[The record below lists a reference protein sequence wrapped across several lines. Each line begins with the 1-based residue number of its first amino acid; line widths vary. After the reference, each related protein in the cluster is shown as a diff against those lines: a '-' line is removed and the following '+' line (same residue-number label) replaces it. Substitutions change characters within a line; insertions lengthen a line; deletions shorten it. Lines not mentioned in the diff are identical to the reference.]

1 MTASISVITP
11 THDPKFIAEAWQSLR
26 DQGDFEWVIFVNHA
40 SGDVNKID
48 ALAAE
53 VRLAVGDT
61 DERVR
66 VCVDATPFTGVGA
79 VKLAAFSRGT
89 RDVLVELDHDDLLT
103 PGALDAIRAAFDDPE
118 IGFVYSDGA
127 DFEQGSEGQGHVT
140 YRHDGTRAGWIAQGF
155 TFRGEVVGGVRP
167 GVYELPNAFP
177 ATAAALSLIFY
188 APNHVRAWRRTV
200 YESVGGHNPQLT
212 VADDHE
218 LMVRT
223 YLATKMKY
231 VPKLLYLYRVTG
243 ANTWLQNVV
252 KIQELTFKLRD
263 EYLERLVLRECELLG
278 MPAYD
283 LGGGIDPR
291 AGWLPVDLRVPEGN
305 MPGMAIKADLM
316 QPWPFEDNSVGA
328 FRAHDLLEHLPDK
341 MHTMRE
347 IHRCLRPGGWLLSMT
362 PSTDG
367 RGAFQDP
374 THVSYYNQN
383 SFWYWTRREQARYID
398 NTTIRFQAA
407 QLDSIFPSKWHAD
420 NNIPYVRANLV
431 ALKDGYAGPGEQ
443 SI

>member
-26 DQGDFEWVIFVNHA
+26 DQGNFEWVIFVNHS
-40 SGDVNKID
+40 SGDVGKID

-53 VRLAVGDT
+53 VRAAIPDD
-61 DERVR
+61 DERIKIHVN
-66 VCVDATPFTGVGA
+66 ATPFTGVGA
-79 VKLAAFSRGT
+79 VKQAAFSRGT
-89 RDVLVELDHDDLLT
+89 RDVLVELDHDDLFV
-103 PGALDAIRAAFDDPE
+103 PGALAAVAAAFDDPE

-127 DFEQGSEGQGHVT
+127 DFEHGAEGQGHVT
-140 YRHDGTRAGWIAQGF
+140 YRHDGTRAGWVAQGF
-155 TFRGEVVGGVRP
+155 TFREETVGGVRP
-167 GVYELPNAFP
+167 GTYELPNAFP

-212 VADDHE
+212 VCDDHE

-223 YLATKMKY
+223 YLATRMKH
-231 VPKLLYLYRVTG
+231 VPQLLYLYRVTG
-243 ANTWLQNVV
+243 VNTWLQNVQ
-252 KIQELTFKLRD
+252 KIQDLTFQLRD

-283 LGGGIDPR
+283 LGGGIDSR
-291 AGWLPVDLRVPEGN
+291 NGWTSVDKRETARV
-305 MPGMAIKADLM
+305 KADLA
-316 QPWPFEDNSVGA
+316 QPWPFADNSVGA

-341 MHTMRE
+341 MHTLRE
-347 IHRCLRPGGWLLSMT
+347 MHRCLRPGGWLLSMT

-374 THVSYYNQN
+374 THVSYWN
-383 SFWYWTRREQARYID
+383 SNAWWYVTRREQARYID
-398 NTTIRFQAA
+398 NTTVRFQAA
-407 QLDSIFPSKWHAD
+407 QLDNVMPSKWHSD